1 MSREERERLR
11 LQAKEEKN
19 NPGGALNN
27 ALARGIIGSPDRGC
41 LVNIVSVAMVIA
53 VILLFRA
60 CSG

>member
-1 MSREERERLR
+1 LR

-41 LVNIVSVAMVIA
+41 LVNIVSVVMVVAI
-53 VILLFRA
+53 ILLFRA